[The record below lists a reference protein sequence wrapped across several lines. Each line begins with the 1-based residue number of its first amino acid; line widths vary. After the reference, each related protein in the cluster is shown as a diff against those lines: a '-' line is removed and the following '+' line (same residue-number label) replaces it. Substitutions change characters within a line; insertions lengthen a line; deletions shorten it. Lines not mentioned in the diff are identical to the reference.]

1 MNNNYVSSAE
11 SGAPVSAPAGGRRG
25 SLRKVSAKT
34 VRRVL
39 RSAGVKPKGRVVLG
53 GADDELTAP
62 VAPVTAGRRRRGSRK
77 TRRHKKR
84 GLFGLR
90 R

>member
-1 MNNNYVSSAE
+1 MNSGFVSSNE
-11 SGAPVSAPAGGRRG
+11 TGSPVTAPSGGRRG
-25 SLRKVSAKT
+25 LRKVSAKT

-39 RSAGVKPKGRVVLG
+39 RSAGVKPKGRVVLKG
-53 GADDELTAP
+53 GEEPSEEASKLAP
-62 VAPVTAGRRRRGSRK
+62 AMGGRRRRGSRK
-77 TRRHKKR
+77 TRRKR